1 MRGHTLC
8 RAFGK
13 FGPVK
18 CGDLT
23 VDLRGVRQ
31 HRYDVQIASTEGVA
45 GKGMKG
51 IRPAGRDKQR
61 LAHPPPRHNLM
72 VQTGFGRQMARKHR
86 FGRVCVK
93 VDLLDL
99 MLQRQCF
106 GHFTARDKPLSHK
119 DFPKRCIQIALRFKR
134 VHQIGLI
141 DQPCVDQYAPQ
152 GTIAPAHTRGTGCFQ
167 L

>member
-1 MRGHTLC
+1 MGSEMC
-8 RAFGK
+8 
-13 FGPVK
+13 
-18 CGDLT
+18 
-23 VDLRGVRQ
+23 
-31 HRYDVQIASTEGVA
+31 
-45 GKGMKG
+45 
-51 IRPAGRDKQR
+51 IRDS
-61 LAHPPPRHNLM
+61 
-72 VQTGFGRQMARKHR
+72 
-86 FGRVCVK
+86 VK

-106 GHFTARDKPLSHK
+106 GHFTARDKPLCHK

-134 VHQIGLI
+134 VNQIGLI

>member
-1 MRGHTLC
+1 MMGNTLC

-13 FGPVK
+13 VGPVK
-18 CGDLT
+18 RGDLT
-23 VDLRGVRQ
+23 VDLRGFCQ
-31 HRYDVQIASTEGVA
+31 HRYDVQFAVAEGLMR
-45 GKGMKG
+45 KGMKG

-61 LAHPPPRHNLM
+61 LSHPPPRHNLM
-72 VQTGFGRQMARKHR
+72 VQAGFGRQMARKHR

-99 MLQRQCF
+99 MLQCQCF

-119 DFPKRCIQIALRFKR
+119 DFPKRCIQIALRFKC
-134 VHQIGLI
+134 VNQIGLI

-152 GTIAPAHTRGTGCFQ
+152 GTIAPARTRGTGCFQ